1 MVTSP
6 ECHFGKLM
14 KKLRNHAQFLF
25 CKTLLLMKLKYQLT
39 SKKKRR
45 ATNDQFLL
53 GVAAWRKT
61 VAPIQGDHVNNL
73 PLIRDSDI
81 FSFLKRVYWFF
92 DMK

>member
-1 MVTSP
+1 
-6 ECHFGKLM
+6 
-14 KKLRNHAQFLF
+14 
-25 CKTLLLMKLKYQLT
+25 MKLKYQLT

-73 PLIRDSDI
+73 PSIRDSDI

-92 DMK
+92 DTK